1 MLMSLSQDLTP
12 IRELFP
18 ITKEFIYFNHA
29 GTGPLSMPARRAME
43 ECMAI
48 FTAHAE
54 LPVDEYFAK
63 VKEWRATVANM
74 INAKIQDITFV
85 HNTSE
90 ALYIA
95 LVNVP
100 LECGDKVLVMEE
112 SFPAIRYIVE
122 NNLPGVEKIF
132 VPFLNKDPVQVLKD
146 NLDDRLKVVVL
157 ELAHYLTGEMFDL
170 EPLVKFLR
178 ERNIFLIVDGIQVVG
193 ALDLDIS
200 TMGVDFLACGAGKW
214 LFGPTG
220 AGFLYV
226 NSEHARRLKGTHV
239 GWLGAQWSGFEDC
252 RISPPLYPDARMFE
266 LGSRNIIG
274 ISALVENIRILL
286 DYGMANVQKRII
298 SLKHDMREMFQTLGY
313 EILTPD
319 KPPQSGILTVRPP
332 GDAQELYQRLKK
344 ENVIIS
350 LRSGALRFSPHFYN
364 TKDEVA
370 RIFQILKRTRVS
382 SRKAG

>member
-1 MLMSLSQDLTP
+1 MSLSQDLTP

-18 ITKEFIYFNHA
+18 ITKEFVYFNHA
-29 GTGPLSMPARRAME
+29 GTGPLSTPAREVME

-63 VKEWRATVANM
+63 VKEWRMTVANLM
-74 INAKIQDITFV
+74 NVKPQEITFV

-95 LVNVP
+95 LMNVP
-100 LECGDKVLVMEE
+100 LERGDKVLVMEE
-112 SFPAIRYIVE
+112 AFPAIRYIVK
-122 NNLPGVEKIF
+122 NNLPGIEKIF
-132 VPFLNKDPVQVLKD
+132 VPFLNNDPVEVVRD
-146 NLDDRLKVVVL
+146 NLDDKLKVVVL
-157 ELAHYLTGEMFDL
+157 ELAHYLTGEMFNI
-170 EPLVKFLR
+170 EPLAKFLR

-193 ALDLDIS
+193 ALNLDIS

-226 NSEHARRLKGTHV
+226 NRKHISKLKGTHV
-239 GWLGAQWSGFEDC
+239 GWLGAQWRGFEDC
-252 RISPPLYPDARMFE
+252 QISPPLYPDARMFE

-274 ISALVENIRILL
+274 LSALAENINILL
-286 DYGMANVQKRII
+286 KYGMANVQKSIM
-298 SLKHDMREMFQTLGY
+298 SLKDDMRQKFGGLGY
-313 EILTPD
+313 EILTPIR
-319 KPPQSGILTVRPP
+319 PPQSGILTVRPP
-332 GDAQELYQRLKK
+332 GNAQEIFRRLKN
-344 ENVIIS
+344 ENIIVS

-364 TKDEVA
+364 TKNEIE
-370 RIFQILKRTRVS
+370 RIFRILRQ
-382 SRKAG
+382 